1 MDWEAVIGLEV
12 HVQLNTNTKI
22 FCGCRNEF
30 GAEPNTNVCPVCLG
44 FPGVLPVFNRRVLEY
59 AIKVGLAL
67 NCQIA
72 GYTKFDRKNYFYPD
86 LPKAYQIS
94 QYDMPIATDGWIEI
108 DTENGTKR
116 IGIKRVHMEEDAGK
130 LVHGEGVS
138 YVDYNRAGV
147 PLLEIVSEP
156 DISSPDEAYEYLTTL
171 KQIIQYLGV
180 SDCDMEKGSL
190 RCDANV
196 SVRRKGE
203 DKLGTKTEIK
213 NLNSFKGVKSALE
226 YEIKRQISALEAGER
241 IQQETRLWD
250 ANKGITQSMR
260 SKEEAHDY
268 RYFPEPDLLPIEVD
282 SSTIESLRSELPEMP
297 KARRR
302 RLVEEYKITEYD
314 AKVLCLEKEFADY
327 FEETARLVK
336 NPKKCANLMISILA
350 EQLNQRGISV
360 KELTVSPKQLS
371 ELVNMWDEGKINNLV
386 VKQVLEEM
394 IETGKSAGVIVEE
407 KGLAQVS
414 DEGMLEGLAR
424 EAIEKNPKVVE
435 DYRSGKK
442 NAVMFLVG
450 QVMKATRGKANP
462 QKVRQLLE
470 ELLEKGKG

>member
-12 HVQLNTNTKI
+12 HVQLSTNTKI

-44 FPGVLPVFNRRVLEY
+44 LPGVLPVFNEKVLEY

-67 NCQIA
+67 NCEIA
-72 GYTKFDRKNYFYPD
+72 NYTKFDRKNYFYPD

-94 QYDMPIATDGWIEI
+94 QYDMPIARNGYLEIEV
-108 DTENGTKR
+108 GGRSKR

-130 LVHGEGVS
+130 LVHEKEYS
-138 YVDYNRAGV
+138 LVDYNRTGV

-156 DISSPDEAYEYLTTL
+156 DIRSPEEAYEYLTTL
-171 KQIIQYLGV
+171 KQVIRYLGV

-196 SVRRKGE
+196 SVRKRGDSKF
-203 DKLGTKTEIK
+203 GTKTEIK

-226 YEIKRQISALEAGER
+226 YEIKRQIELLESGEEVV
-241 IQQETRLWD
+241 QETRLWS
-250 ANKGITQSMR
+250 AEKQVTIPMR

-268 RYFPEPDLLPIEVD
+268 RYFPEPDLLPIEV
-282 SSTIESLRSELPEMP
+282 SPGLVSRLRGDLPEMP
-297 KARRR
+297 KARRE
-302 RLVEEYKITEYD
+302 RLVKEYGITDYD
-314 AKVLCLEKEFADY
+314 AKVLCLEKDFADY
-327 FEETARLVK
+327 FEACARHCK
-336 NPKKCANLMISILA
+336 SAKRCANLMITILS
-350 EQLNQRGISV
+350 EKLNEMGIEISQLR
-360 KELTVSPKQLS
+360 VSPNSLA
-371 ELVNMWDEGKINNLV
+371 ELVNLWEEGKINNLV

-394 IETGKSAGVIVEE
+394 ISTGKSAKRIVEE
-407 KGLAQVS
+407 KGLTQVS
-414 DEGMLEGLAR
+414 DEGELERFAR

-462 QKVRQLLE
+462 QKVR
-470 ELLEKGKG
+470 ELLERLLEA